1 MTVATTEKISPTAST
16 KLWEPEVPPVDLI
29 FDDGEPLESNRH
41 RIGINVLIRSLNQA
55 LASRN
60 DFFAGGNM
68 FVYYS
73 TQQTKNKDFRGP
85 DFFVVLD
92 VDGTKP
98 REGWVVWQEAGRYP
112 DLIVELMS
120 PTTAQV
126 DLTTKKDLYEKTFH
140 TRNYFVYNPFDPD
153 SLLRWCLDSNQ
164 SYQELQRNERGW
176 LWCSTL
182 GFWLGTW
189 SGTID
194 RNTCSWLR
202 FYDSDFNLLLLPEEA
217 ERERADAQQQRADT
231 QQQRADTQ
239 QQRADTQ
246 QQRAERL
253 AARLK
258 ELGIDP
264 DTVE

>member
-1 MTVATTEKISPTAST
+1 M
-16 KLWEPEVPPVDLI
+16 
-29 FDDGEPLESNRH
+29 
-41 RIGINVLIRSLNQA
+41 
-55 LASRN
+55 
-60 DFFAGGNM
+60 
-68 FVYYS
+68 
-73 TQQTKNKDFRGP
+73 
-85 DFFVVLD
+85 LD
-92 VDGTKP
+92 IDGTKP

-126 DLTTKKDLYEKTFH
+126 DLITKKDLYEKTFH

-153 SLLRWCLDSNQ
+153 SLRGWCLDRNQ
-164 SYQELQRNERGW
+164 SYQELQRNDRGW

-194 RNTCSWLR
+194 YCTCSWLR

-217 ERERADAQQQRADT
+217 ERERADAQQQRADAE
-231 QQQRADTQ
+231 QE
-239 QQRADTQ
+239 
-246 QQRAERL
+246 RAERL